1 MIAFKGRLSSK
12 QYLPAKPTKF
22 GIKVWERASSRNCYC
37 HEFQI
42 YTGEVDVVTTEEGL
56 RYRVVKDLTR
66 KITGKGHHVYMDNF
80 FSSPNLYC
88 ELYE

>member
-1 MIAFKGRLSSK
+1 MLLKADFPPNNICLLNQLNLES
-12 QYLPAKPTKF
+12 KF
-22 GIKVWERASSRNCYC
+22 GNVPRTYRNCYC

-42 YTGEVDVVTTEEGL
+42 YTGKVDVVTTEEGL
-56 RYRVVKDLTR
+56 GYRVVKDLTR
-66 KITGKGHHVYMDNF
+66 KITGKGHLVYMENF

>member
-1 MIAFKGRLSSK
+1 MLLKADFPPNNICPLNQLNLES
-12 QYLPAKPTKF
+12 KF
-22 GIKVWERASSRNCYC
+22 GNVPRPATATAMNFKLHWK
-37 HEFQI
+37 
-42 YTGEVDVVTTEEGL
+42 VDVVTTEDGL